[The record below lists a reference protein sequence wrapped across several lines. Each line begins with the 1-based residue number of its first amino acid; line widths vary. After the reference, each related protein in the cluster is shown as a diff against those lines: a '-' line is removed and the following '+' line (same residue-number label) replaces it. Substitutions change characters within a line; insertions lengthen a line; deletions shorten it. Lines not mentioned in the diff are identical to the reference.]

1 MIRSLEAPGIE
12 PGDHASTDND
22 LRQTIAQKSKNRPEK
37 QAPDGAGRPEKAPPD
52 DPDLA
57 KVVAAWP
64 TLPDPLKAG
73 ILAMVKTA
81 GDTSE

>member
-1 MIRSLEAPGIE
+1 MGRTGLEPVTSCVSSRKQPSTKPCQRRDLGDPAAPVCT
-12 PGDHASTDND
+12 SVCTD
-22 LRQTIAQKSKNRPEK
+22 LPESDRID
-37 QAPDGAGRPEKAPPD
+37 A
-52 DPDLA
+52 DLA

-73 ILAMVKTA
+73 ILAMVKAA